1 MWLRIFY
8 RLRQAWVRI
17 ALWKRAVAIGIGLC
31 LLIQLAFGVS
41 LWREATARQQLAGK
55 ARLYFGKSPLS
66 PNVQQR
72 LLRFVTPERLQL
84 LAPVEAASITL
95 PTDDDFRSISRLN
108 VKRLTIRFG
117 NLSAMDLRRI
127 GWVSQLETLELD
139 CDNIDPKALA
149 PLTECGKLRRLRVV
163 GRLAPE
169 ALSPLRYC
177 VALDELRLA
186 AIEFYGGKSVGVFE
200 PITGSHLAE
209 LSQIRNLTSPR
220 MSSTAL
226 DRLAGAQRLERL
238 YLDKVDLQNGSLN
251 GLSQLPQLKVLALS
265 LDTPRDVNPLE
276 GFPALSILGVR
287 GGRISHRFLGS
298 LRRLP
303 HLDTLSFS
311 DCRVND
317 SLPALAKYSK
327 LKRLNLEASDATV
340 EGIRRI
346 GRLYTLEVLR
356 TTGFQYPED
365 YRDLFPRLQSTPA
378 FSWNFGL
385 DKETWR
391 YGVPMGGGGFF

>member
-149 PLTECGKLRRLRVV
+149 PLT
-163 GRLAPE
+163 
-169 ALSPLRYC
+169 
-177 VALDELRLA
+177 
-186 AIEFYGGKSVGVFE
+186 
-200 PITGSHLAE
+200 
-209 LSQIRNLTSPR
+209 
-220 MSSTAL
+220 
-226 DRLAGAQRLERL
+226 
-238 YLDKVDLQNGSLN
+238 
-251 GLSQLPQLKVLALS
+251 
-265 LDTPRDVNPLE
+265 
-276 GFPALSILGVR
+276 
-287 GGRISHRFLGS
+287 
-298 LRRLP
+298 
-303 HLDTLSFS
+303 
-311 DCRVND
+311 
-317 SLPALAKYSK
+317 
-327 LKRLNLEASDATV
+327 
-340 EGIRRI
+340 
-346 GRLYTLEVLR
+346 
-356 TTGFQYPED
+356 
-365 YRDLFPRLQSTPA
+365 
-378 FSWNFGL
+378 
-385 DKETWR
+385 
-391 YGVPMGGGGFF
+391 